1 MDAKDLFLLLP
12 EEYEGKED
20 FEKAVLNLVE
30 GFGAKELGL
39 RETIEAQKEEIT
51 ALKVANYD
59 AMMKNRNN
67 DSPPEGHPKIL
78 GVEDLFDF
86 E

>member
-1 MDAKDLFLLLP
+1 MDAKELFALLP

-20 FEKAVLNLVE
+20 FEKAVTNLVE
-30 GFGAKELGL
+30 GFGAKEMGL
-39 RETIEAQKEEIT
+39 QETINAQKAEIT

-67 DSPPEGHPKIL
+67 DSPPEDHPKIL
-78 GVEDLFDF
+78 GVEDLFEF